1 MPLYYG
7 IPVCIEEACN
17 IFRLNI
23 EDITE
28 KAIKKYKISENE
40 RAYFYTMQCVLADY
54 LNFYLNSKNIK
65 IKLLSTD
72 KGQYIIGYEITE
84 ISVFKYEFI
93 NSDQFILKLNN
104 LKLQFMEEMEY
115 INANLTIVT
124 LEHLEDVPE
133 IVNNPIPYV
142 ILF

>member
-17 IFRLNI
+17 IFRLDI

-28 KAIKKYKISENE
+28 KSIKKYKISENDK
-40 RAYFYTMQCVLADY
+40 AYFYTMRCVLVDY
-54 LNFYLNSKNIK
+54 LNFYLDNNNVK

-115 INANLTIVT
+115 INANLTTVT